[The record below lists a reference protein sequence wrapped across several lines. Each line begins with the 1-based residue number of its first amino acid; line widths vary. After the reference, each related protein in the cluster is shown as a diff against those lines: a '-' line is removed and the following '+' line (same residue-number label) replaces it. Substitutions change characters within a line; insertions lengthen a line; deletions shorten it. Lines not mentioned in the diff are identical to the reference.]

1 MVRCRSEEP
10 VILWWSAN
18 EGQGEPHF
26 GRGRETCAKRGART
40 VPAAEPG
47 AGAMTRLGEENGVRS
62 SFR

>member
-26 GRGRETCAKRGART
+26 GRGRETCAQRGGEVGR
-40 VPAAEPG
+40 PAPSAERGLFQLPNRG
-47 AGAMTRLGEENGVRS
+47 LAP
-62 SFR
+62 